1 MSYALTYRLSHPQL
15 SEPLEIDAHIE
26 RTDRALAAW
35 ATMWILRQYDEVVTL
50 DDWTVELVLSAGAP
64 TP

>member
-1 MSYALTYRLSHPQL
+1 
-15 SEPLEIDAHIE
+15 
-26 RTDRALAAW
+26 
-35 ATMWILRQYDEVVTL
+35 MWILRQYDEVVTL